1 MRVPDRQEVADA
13 VWTGSCGDIRTSRES
28 ARPAGRRWIAV
39 SVLAP
44 VLVFWEAVVGR
55 RVIAPGDGLT
65 YYLPLHHLVVEQWRS
80 GAFPAWDRGTFGG
93 SPLFAVHQSAA
104 LHPATLARV
113 VLPPVLGHNLTVV
126 AALVV
131 AGIGAHL
138 LAHRL
143 TGDHV
148 AGAVAGCAF
157 ALCGFQFA
165 HLGHVAI
172 LSTTAWLP
180 WSLWA
185 ADRLVER
192 LTVRRFG
199 VGAGVVA
206 LAALSGHGQMLAYVL
221 AATAVYTVVV
231 VGRRL
236 ASGACVATMVLV
248 GLALAAVQ
256 LVPVA
261 AALGTTDRS
270 AFTLAE
276 ATAYSHDPGGLL
288 VMVAPFLYGGSDS
301 GPVAG
306 SYAGEWT
313 LTELGGYVGAAALV
327 LAVAGLAAVRR
338 DRRVIALLVIG
349 GGSLLVALGDST
361 PLSHVVHAVP
371 VVGQMRSW
379 ARYTVG
385 TQLAVAVLAA
395 VGVARARSGATTV
408 RPSVLAA
415 GSVLIAVAVAVVPG
429 IGSRRVDGSDLLW
442 AVGIPGVAALAAA
455 AVLAALQRQASAE
468 RQVSSRRSWAVLV
481 ALVAV
486 VAADP
491 VVGFGWWYR
500 WRSASPSPGDAVAL
514 MEAPDPPWGP
524 VPDAPGGID
533 RYLWAGDALEAFPY
547 SPRMASAG
555 GSLSVTGMD
564 PLAPSDYLEVTG
576 TDYWGRLRE
585 PSRLLGSA
593 SHLPDLLRVTVVAG
607 RSPGGGAEV
616 TAREPALPEAFVVG
630 STRRVSRS
638 TAVDAVVGKAPL
650 DPGREAVV
658 EVACGS
664 CPTGAVAGRA
674 GDTGAVRW
682 SSNGAR
688 VRVVAERAGLLVV
701 SQAWSP
707 GWSATVDGRS
717 APVLRVD
724 GVVQGVPVPP
734 GTSDVV
740 LRYRPPGL
748 RLGGAISATAV
759 VGLGIAL
766 AVARR
771 HRQLENHN
779 RASSA
784 EGESSIPVQTG

>member
-1 MRVPDRQEVADA
+1 MLV
-13 VWTGSCGDIRTSRES
+13 
-28 ARPAGRRWIAV
+28 
-39 SVLAP
+39 P
-44 VLVFWEAVVGR
+44 VLVFWEAVIGR
-55 RVIAPGDGLT
+55 RLIAPGDGLT
-65 YYLPLHHLVVEQWRS
+65 YYFPLHDAVAEQWRS
-80 GAFPAWDRGTFGG
+80 GTFPAWDRGTFGG

-104 LHPATLARV
+104 LHPATLARTL
-113 VLPPVLGHNLTVV
+113 LPPILAHNLTVV

-131 AGIGAHL
+131 AGLGAHL

-192 LTVRRFG
+192 PSVRRFAS
-199 VGAGVVA
+199 GAGVVA
-206 LAALSGHGQMLAYVL
+206 LAALSGHGQMLVYVL

-231 VGRRL
+231 AGRRL
-236 ASGACVATMVLV
+236 ASSALVAAMVLV

-256 LVPVA
+256 LVPVV

-270 AFTLAE
+270 GFTLAE
-276 ATAYSHDPGGLL
+276 ATAYSQDPGGLFVL
-288 VMVAPFLYGGSDS
+288 IAPFLYGGGS
-301 GPVAG
+301 GPVTAV
-306 SYAGEWT
+306 YAGEWT

-327 LAVAGLAAVRR
+327 LAVAGQRAVRQN
-338 DRRVIALLVIG
+338 RRAVALLVIG
-349 GGSLLVALGDST
+349 GASLLVALGDST
-361 PLSHVVHAVP
+361 PFSHLVHELP

-385 TQLAVAVLAA
+385 AQLAVAVLAA
-395 VGVARARSGATTV
+395 IGVARARSGATTV
-408 RPSVLAA
+408 RPAVLAA
-415 GSVLIAVAVAVVPG
+415 GSVAVALAVAVWPG
-429 IGSRRVDGSDLLW
+429 IGGRRVDGRDLVW
-442 AVGIPGVAALAAA
+442 AVGLPSAAALAAA
-455 AVLAALQRQASAE
+455 AVLVAVRSQAATRHGGSA
-468 RQVSSRRSWAVLV
+468 RRGWAVLV
-481 ALVAV
+481 ALIAL

-500 WRSASPSPGDAVAL
+500 WRTASPSPGEAVAL
-514 MEAPDPPWGP
+514 LDGSNPPWGA

-533 RYLWAGDALEAFPY
+533 RYLWAGDPLLAFPH
-547 SPRMASAG
+547 SARMASAAG
-555 GSLSVTGMD
+555 DLSVTGMD
-564 PLAPSDYLEVTG
+564 PLAPSGYLEVTG

-585 PSRLLGSA
+585 PEHLLSPS

-607 RSPGGGAEV
+607 RLQGGGLDV
-616 TAREPALPEAFVVG
+616 IRRRPGLPEAFVVG
-630 STRRVSRS
+630 SSRRADHPG
-638 TAVDAVVGKAPL
+638 AVAAAMGAAPL
-650 DPGREAVV
+650 EPGGEAVV
-658 EVACGS
+658 EVACGT
-664 CPTGAVAGRA
+664 CPTDAPVGSAGEA
-674 GDTGAVRW
+674 GPVQW
-682 SSNGAR
+682 SSDGAR
-688 VRVVAERAGLLVV
+688 LRVEARRRGVVVV

-717 APVLRVD
+717 SPVLRVD

-748 RLGGAISATAV
+748 PLGAGITAVAV
-759 VGLGIAL
+759 VGLAVTL
-766 AVARR
+766 AVDRR
-771 HRQLENHN
+771 YRQLENHN
-779 RASSA
+779 RASIAS
-784 EGESSIPVQTG
+784 GDSSIPVQIG